1 MEQRLDAIATAF
13 FQRQLEYIKS
23 KTYDTKYKNL
33 KAKQFLPVDSSAP
46 SGTPTITWR
55 SYSAAGHAKIISDYA
70 HDFPRVDIYGVENTI
85 KVHSIGDSYGYSIK
99 EIRRAQIAGTN
110 LNSRGAD
117 IAKRA
122 IEEKIDD
129 IAWNGDTKSNIQG
142 FLDYPGISEY
152 TVPVGASTTTTWAS
166 KTPDEI
172 ILDMTGMINGV
183 NVPTKGKENVNQIL
197 LPRTQYNQINNT
209 RMTDTNMTILMYFKN
224 NNPGIAVDVLDLL
237 DGAGD
242 PTGVDSDD
250 RMMAYVKDPTNLTL
264 ELPQPFE
271 QIEADKR
278 GMEYVIPCHAE
289 IGGVIVYYPS
299 SVIFGDGI

>member
-33 KAKQFLPVDSSAP
+33 KAKLYLPTDSSAP
-46 SGTPTITWR
+46 SGTPTITYR

-110 LNSRGAD
+110 LNSRRAD

-172 ILDMTGMINGV
+172 ILDLTGMVNGV

-250 RMMAYVKDPTNLTL
+250 RMMAYVKDPNNLTL